1 MGAQSAAS
9 RRAGIRWQ
17 DSAWAGCVVAAGAAV
32 AMLVRGRLGWALAA
46 LAVAIG
52 AAAAARALSLRHP
65 GPMSHLG
72 WWVLLLPRG
81 WQSVARLERVLEPR
95 PGERILEVGP
105 GIGVYS
111 LPMAAAI
118 APAGVLEVIDVQ
130 EEMLDRLGRRADRAG
145 IRNILATCGNGELL
159 PYPDDRFDAAYAIS
173 VIGEMPDPAAS
184 LRELARVVKPGGR
197 LVIGESFSDPDFAAP
212 STVREM
218 AARAGFACERRLGP
232 AFGYFLKFRAPA
244 G

>member
-17 DSAWAGCVVAAGAAV
+17 DWAWAGCVVAAGAAV
-32 AMLVRGRLGWALAA
+32 AMLVRGRLGWALAT

-52 AAAAARALSLRHP
+52 AATAARALSLRHP
-65 GPMSHLG
+65 APMSHLG
-72 WWVLLLPRG
+72 WWVLL
-81 WQSVARLERVLEPR
+81 
-95 PGERILEVGP
+95 
-105 GIGVYS
+105 
-111 LPMAAAI
+111 
-118 APAGVLEVIDVQ
+118 LEVIDVQ

-232 AFGYFLKFRAPA
+232 AFGYFLKFRAPP